1 MTRLGWIAV
10 GFALALVALLSFT
23 TANRGGA
30 VYDKFGVKVT
40 VQQSREGAEE
50 IQIVLKHRGRGLEH
64 AAFIYAPGEGGWLYL
79 GNGSHR
85 RAVPLGRFVAEGEKL
100 INRLGYRGVRGVK
113 VELGLLVFAQ
123 VFNVTERGGKKILEV
138 YTDIFAVP
146 LNPSE
151 VRGRRV
157 VVEREFM
164 PVYKIEQSLDED
176 AAQQMGAWIGGPGTP
191 PIGASPCYDP
201 RNPKQFEYCY
211 SGSAYTYCY
220 YWAQASSTFADTV
233 IAPLAT
239 VYLDSY
245 AGPKIQRM
253 QTDVWIYLSSST
265 TTSLSFDISVK
276 VRGLKLPRL
285 RLSLATGISFTLSD
299 ISQRIDFIDV
309 SGIVYNSRYDSTPA
323 RLWDYLRGRYGP
335 VYPGDSLYDDGVVYI
350 GILGELRYTK
360 WVYVYNRF
368 SPPNYCEVQDLDYA
382 DGIAFYPW
390 GDPSYNG
397 AFYPYLVIDDAPF
410 ALKETKALSAAMSAP
425 NVTWISLTQRTG
437 RDYSIRQHEVIEKAS
452 TLDISLTSIPL
463 AYAATSSGSVSESL
477 DYGLPINVRLSS
489 SAKSTSVTYIQFTL
503 TGYKDGLSW
512 GGNALSIG
520 NIKAYLDPY
529 GNTILTNQWL
539 AVQLIKPTVSG

>member
-1 MTRLGWIAV
+1 MNQLKWIAV
-10 GFALALVALLSFT
+10 GFALALVALLLFA
-23 TANRGGA
+23 TANQENV
-30 VYDKFGVKVT
+30 VYDRFGVKVT
-40 VQQSREGAEE
+40 LRQSREGAED
-50 IQIVLKHRGRGLEH
+50 IQIVLKHRGRSLEH
-64 AAFIYAPGEGGWLYL
+64 ATFIYAPGEGGWLYL

-85 RAVPLGRFVAEGEKL
+85 RTVPLGRFVAEGERL

-113 VELGLLVFAQ
+113 VELGLPVFAQ
-123 VFNVTERGGKKILEV
+123 VFNVTERGNRKILEV

-157 VVEREFM
+157 VVEREFT
-164 PVYKIEQSLDED
+164 PVYKIEQPLDED
-176 AAQQMGAWIGGPGTP
+176 APQQIGAWIGGPRTP
-191 PIGASPCYDP
+191 PIGTSPCYDP
-201 RNPKQFEYCY
+201 RFEYCY

-233 IAPLAT
+233 VAPLAT

-245 AGPKIQRM
+245 AGPKIQRT
-253 QTDVWIYLSSST
+253 QTDMWIYLSSST
-265 TTSLSFDISVK
+265 TTSLSFDISLK

-309 SGIVYNSRYDSTPA
+309 SGIVYNSRYDSTQA
-323 RLWDYLRGRYGP
+323 RLWDHLRGKYGP
-335 VYPGDSLYDDGVVYI
+335 VYPGNSLYDDGVVYI

-360 WVYVYNRF
+360 WVYVYSRF
-368 SPPNYCEVQDLDYA
+368 SPPNYCEVQGLDYV

-397 AFYPYLVIDDAPF
+397 AFYPYLVIDNTPF
-410 ALKETKALSAAMSAP
+410 TLKETKALGAAMSAP
-425 NVTWISLTQRTG
+425 NVTWASLPRRTG

-463 AYAATSSGSVSESL
+463 TYVATSSGSVSESL

-489 SAKSTSVTYIQFTL
+489 SAKSTSVTYIQYTL

-512 GGNALSIG
+512 GGDALSIG